1 MALADRDQLRAR
13 AQELL
18 NAGSPDIVE
27 LLRTAKRLYIAE
39 EPVVSRDLMRRAREA
54 ARAQA
59 EAMLASL
66 SIDAAAGKGLAKLLT
81 GLNEHAHARRIL
93 SRVCEREP
101 KDIGAAQQLALS
113 IYKDEELPPDSRFA
127 DALLILDG
135 IGLRAPACDDPETLG
150 QGGAIYKRNWER
162 GGQVED
168 LYTSLHFYRKG
179 WQSNPRRDMGY
190 CGVNAVFILDMIA
203 HQARIAAA
211 EEKAVAS
218 HADGLDEQ
226 ARSMRMEMLNMLPA
240 FAADDAG
247 TRGEYWY
254 LVTMAEITF
263 GLGQWDAAGG
273 WLAQAR
279 QAEHDEWERQTTAK
293 QLVAIAR
300 MRGILPPAAG
310 KVPADW
316 DQPWR
321 ALHAL
326 LGEDAVAAFDSY
338 RGKVGLALSG
348 GGFRASLFHLGV
360 LARLAECDALRSV
373 EVLST
378 VSGGSIVGAH
388 YYLAL
393 RHRLRTKTDDE
404 LGRDVYLAI
413 VREVMDQFCAGV
425 RQNLR
430 VRALSNLWTNIKM
443 LLTRTYGR
451 SNRMGELYEKYLYAA
466 VPDGHAPG
474 TLRKLCDLLIHP
486 LLHRGS
492 GGASDERDEGFKPR
506 FSNWRRKA
514 KVPILL
520 LNATSLNS
528 GHNWHFTASWMGEP
542 PGLTGQEVD
551 MNERYRRLYYWQA
564 PTEDLQNY
572 PLGYAVAA
580 SAGVPAL
587 FDPLVLDGL
596 YPGRTVRLVD
606 GGVHDNQGVAGLLDE
621 GCNLILCSDA
631 SGQMD
636 DQESPASGV
645 LSVFF
650 RSNSILQ
657 DRLREA
663 QYQDLAWRAQSH
675 ALQGFFFIHLKQEL
689 QTDPIDWVN
698 CQDPG
703 QPVRRPNCTTYGVD
717 RKIQKCLSEV
727 RTDLD
732 TFTEVEACAL
742 MASGYLMTDQQLQE
756 VNKAHKAAGLDG
768 SWAGFDVGAP
778 RRNDWPFSSLLP
790 VMAADPEGSDRRAR
804 DLAFQLGVSRMLFG
818 KVWKL
823 LPALSAAAIALA
835 LAGLVAGGLWV
846 YANWQSKYALN
857 YEFSVYEIVIGL
869 ALLLAGVL
877 LPLGKFITPLE
888 TFRKWLFMLVLA
900 TLGCVIMNI
909 HLWFFDPLFK
919 WRGGLARLMRLGAQE
934 HVPGRDMTSGSSG

>member
-1 MALADRDQLRAR
+1 MAQANRDELRAR
-13 AQELL
+13 ARELL

-39 EPVVSRDLMRRAREA
+39 EPVASRDLMRRAREA

-59 EAMLASL
+59 EAMLANPG
-66 SIDAAAGKGLAKLLT
+66 IDAAAGKGLAKLLA
-81 GLNEHAHARRIL
+81 GLSEYAHARRIL
-93 SRVCEREP
+93 FRVCEQEP
-101 KDIGAAQQLALS
+101 KDTGAAQQLALS
-113 IYKDEELPPDSRFA
+113 TYKDDELPPDSRLA
-127 DALLILDG
+127 DALAILDG
-135 IGLRAPACDDPETLG
+135 IGLRESDCGDPETLG

-162 GGQVED
+162 GGQIEN
-168 LYTSLHFYRKG
+168 LYTSLHFYAKG
-179 WQSNPRRDMGY
+179 WQSNPRQDMGY
-190 CGVNAVFILDMIA
+190 CGVNAVFVLDLLA

-211 EEKAVAS
+211 RAKAGAS
-218 HADGLDEQ
+218 HADALDEQ
-226 ARSMRMEMLNMLPA
+226 ARSMRTEMLQTLPA

-247 TRGEYWY
+247 TQGQYWY
-254 LVTMAEITF
+254 LVTMAELTF
-263 GLGQWDAAGG
+263 GLGQWEAAGR

-300 MRGILPPAAG
+300 MRGVLPPEEG
-310 KVPADW
+310 KAPADW
-316 DQPWR
+316 EQPWG
-321 ALHAL
+321 ALRAL
-326 LGEDAVAAFDSY
+326 LGGDAVAAFESY

-378 VSGGSIVGAH
+378 VSGGSILGAH

-393 RHRLRTKTDDE
+393 RHRLRTKTDGE
-404 LGRDVYLAI
+404 LGPDVYLTV

-430 VRALSNLWTNIKM
+430 VRALSNLWANIKM

-474 TLRKLCDLLIHP
+474 TLRRLRELLIHP
-486 LLHRGS
+486 LLRRGA
-492 GGASDERDEGFKPR
+492 GGAPDERDEEFKPR

-551 MNERYRRLYYWQA
+551 MNARYRRLYYAQA

-596 YPGRTVRLVD
+596 YPDRTVRLVD

-636 DQESPASGV
+636 DQDSPASGV

-675 ALQGFFFIHLKQEL
+675 ALQGIFFIHLKQEL

-717 RKIQKCLSEV
+717 RKIQKRLSEV

-732 TFTEVEACAL
+732 TFTEVEAYAL
-742 MASGYLMTDQQLQE
+742 MASGYLMADHQLQDL
-756 VNKAHKAAGLDG
+756 NKAHKAAGLG
-768 SWAGFDVGAP
+768 GNWAGFDVGAP
-778 RRNDWPFSSLLP
+778 RRNDWPFARLLP

-804 DLAFQLGVSRMLFG
+804 DLALQLGVSRMLFG

-823 LPALSAAAIALA
+823 IPTLSTAAIALA
-835 LAGLVAGGLWV
+835 LAVFIVGSFLV
-846 YANWQSKYALN
+846 YQNWQSKFALR
-857 YEFSVYEIVIGL
+857 YEFSMSQLVIGI
-869 ALLLAGVL
+869 AVLLAGVL
-877 LPLGKFITPLE
+877 LPLAKFIKPLE
-888 TFRKWLFMLVLA
+888 TVRKWFFMVVLA
-900 TLGCVIMNI
+900 TVGCVFMNI

-919 WRGGLARLMRLGAQE
+919 RRGSLARLMQLSAQE
-934 HVPGRDMTSGSSG
+934 HVPDRVI

>member
-1 MALADRDQLRAR
+1 MAQADRDQLRAR
-13 AQELL
+13 AQQLL
-18 NAGSPDIVE
+18 NAGSPDSVE
-27 LLRTAKRLYIAE
+27 LLRMAKRLYICE
-39 EPVVSRDLMRRAREA
+39 EPVVSRNLTRRAREV

-59 EAMLASL
+59 DAMLAGAK
-66 SIDAAAGKGLAKLLT
+66 IDSAAGKALAKLLKALT
-81 GLNEHAHARRIL
+81 EHAHARRIL
-93 SRVCEREP
+93 TRVREQDP

-113 IYKDEELPPDSRFA
+113 TYKDEELPPDSRFA
-127 DALLILDG
+127 DALAILDG
-135 IGLRAPACDDPETLG
+135 IGLREPDCDDPETLG

-162 GGQVED
+162 GGQLED

-179 WQSNPRRDMGY
+179 WQTNPRQDMGY
-190 CGVNAVFILDMIA
+190 CGVNAVFILDLLA
-203 HQARIAAA
+203 HSARIAAA
-211 EEKAVAS
+211 KEKAVAS
-218 HADGLDEQ
+218 HADTLDEQ
-226 ARSMRMEMLNMLPA
+226 ARSMRTEMLQTLPT
-240 FAADDAG
+240 FAAADAD
-247 TRGEYWY
+247 TRGQYWY

-263 GLGQWDAAGG
+263 GLGQWEAAGD

-300 MRGILPPAAG
+300 MRGILPPAEG
-310 KVPADW
+310 KAPADW
-316 DQPWR
+316 DEPWR

-326 LGEDAVAAFDSY
+326 LAEDAVAAFDSY

-393 RHRLRTKTDDE
+393 RHRLRTKTDGE
-404 LGRDVYLAI
+404 LGRDVYLTV

-425 RQNLR
+425 LQNLR
-430 VRALSNLWTNIKM
+430 VRALSNLWANTKM

-474 TLRKLCDLLIHP
+474 TLRKLRELLIHP
-486 LLHRGS
+486 LLRRGT
-492 GGASDERDEGFKPR
+492 GGAPDERDEDFKPR

-564 PTEDLQNY
+564 PAEDLQNY

-596 YPGRTVRLVD
+596 YPDRTVRLVD

-636 DQESPASGV
+636 DQDSPASGV
-645 LSVFF
+645 LSVFL
-650 RSNSILQ
+650 RSDSILQ

-663 QYQDLAWRAQSH
+663 QYQDLAWREQSH

-689 QTDPIDWVN
+689 QTDPIDWVD
-698 CQDPG
+698 CQDPAH
-703 QPVRRPNCTTYGVD
+703 PTRRPKSTTYGVD
-717 RKIQKCLSEV
+717 RKIQRCLSEV
-727 RTDLD
+727 RTDVD
-732 TFTEVEACAL
+732 TFTEVEAYAL
-742 MASGYLMTDQQLQE
+742 MASGYRMTEHQLQE
-756 VNKAHKAAGLDG
+756 LDKRHKAAGLDG

-778 RRNDWPFSSLLP
+778 CRSDWPFASLLP
-790 VMAADPEGSDRRAR
+790 VMAADPEGRDRRAH

-823 LPALSAAAIALA
+823 VPALSTTAIALA

-846 YANWQSKYALN
+846 YGNWQSKYALQ
-857 YEFSVYEIVIGL
+857 YEFSVSELVIGV
-869 ALLLAGVL
+869 ALLLAGAL
-877 LPLGKFITPLE
+877 LPLAKFIKPLE
-888 TFRKWLFMLVLA
+888 TFRKWLFMVVLA
-900 TLGCVIMNI
+900 TIGCVFMNL

-919 WRGGLARLMRLGAQE
+919 WRGSLARLMKLPAK
-934 HVPGRDMTSGSSG
+934 